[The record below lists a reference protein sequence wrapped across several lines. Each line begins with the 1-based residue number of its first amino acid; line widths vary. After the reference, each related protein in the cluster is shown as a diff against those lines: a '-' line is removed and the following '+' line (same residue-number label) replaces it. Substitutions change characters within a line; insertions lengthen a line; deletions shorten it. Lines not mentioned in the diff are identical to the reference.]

1 MVRRIV
7 VRRIIV
13 RLPAIALSLLFTAAL
28 WAQVPAASSS
38 KPLAHSKAPVADAGA
53 LSDGVYRNPY
63 FGFSCKLPYGW
74 VDRTREMQDDSP
86 DASNDASKSLL
97 LLAIFER
104 PPEATGETINSA
116 VVIAA
121 ERLSAYSNMKAA
133 ADYFGQITE
142 LAAAKGFHA
151 ENDPH
156 DFSLG
161 TTHLVRGDFSKARG
175 TLTMRQSSLVMVEK
189 GYVISFTFI
198 GGSEDEIS
206 ELIEKLS
213 FGAKK
218 PRSATP

>member
-1 MVRRIV
+1 MVQV
-7 VRRIIV
+7 PAVA
-13 RLPAIALSLLFTAAL
+13 LPLLLTAVL

-38 KPLAHSKAPVADAGA
+38 KPLAHSKAVADAGA

-63 FGFSCKLPYGW
+63 FGFSYKLPYGW

-116 VVIAA
+116 AVIAA
-121 ERLSAYSNMKAA
+121 ERLSAYSSLKAA

-142 LAAAKGFHA
+142 LTTAKGFHA

-161 TTHLVRGDFSKARG
+161 TTHLVRGDFSKTRG

-198 GGSEDEIS
+198 AGSEDEIS

-213 FGAKK
+213 FAAKK
-218 PRSATP
+218 PHPTIP

>member
-38 KPLAHSKAPVADAGA
+38 KPLAHSKAPVADPGA

-86 DASNDASKSLL
+86 DASTDASKSLL

-121 ERLSAYSNMKAA
+121 ERLSAYSSMKTV

-142 LAAAKGFHA
+142 LATAKGFHA

>member
-38 KPLAHSKAPVADAGA
+38 KPLAHSKAPVADPGA

-63 FGFSCKLPYGW
+63 FGFSYKLPYGW

-121 ERLSAYSNMKAA
+121 ERLSAYSSVKAA

-142 LAAAKGFHA
+142 LATAKGFHK
-151 ENDPH
+151 ENDLH

-161 TTHLVRGDFSKARG
+161 ATHLVRGDFSKARG
-175 TLTMRQSSLVMVEK
+175 TLTMRQSSLVMLEK
-189 GYVISFTFI
+189 GYAISFTFI

-206 ELIEKLS
+206 ELIEKLKLS
-213 FGAKK
+213 TGRR
-218 PRSATP
+218 P

>member
-38 KPLAHSKAPVADAGA
+38 KPLAHSKAPVADPGA

-63 FGFSCKLPYGW
+63 FGFSYKLPYGW

-116 VVIAA
+116 MVIAA
-121 ERLSAYSNMKAA
+121 ERLSAYSSVKAA

-142 LAAAKGFHA
+142 LATAKGFHT
-151 ENDPH
+151 ENDLH

-161 TTHLVRGDFSKARG
+161 ATHLVRGDFSKARG
-175 TLTMRQSSLVMVEK
+175 TLTMRQSSLVMLEK
-189 GYVISFTFI
+189 GYAISFTFV

-206 ELIEKLS
+206 ELIEKLKLS
-213 FGAKK
+213 TGRR
-218 PRSATP
+218 P

>member
-38 KPLAHSKAPVADAGA
+38 KPLAHSRAPVADPGA

-86 DASNDASKSLL
+86 DASTDASKSLL

-121 ERLSAYSNMKAA
+121 ERLSAYSSMNAA